1 MRNLNESDLT
11 EAVLAKLV
19 GTRDPRLAQIL
30 TSLVRHL
37 HAFVRETELTE
48 AEWLA
53 SIAFLTA
60 TGHKCDGKRQEFILL
75 SDTLGISMLVDAI
88 ANRRP
93 TGATESTVLGPFY
106 VPGAPELPMWAD
118 IGAPVSA
125 APVSAPGSS
134 PGAPATPA
142 FVEGRVL
149 DLDGRPIPGATLDV
163 WQVDDDGLYDVQRG
177 AASTVPGTVPT
188 LAPTVAASCGR
199 GRFTTDAAGRYG
211 FRTTRPVSYSIP
223 TDGPVGQ
230 FLRATGR
237 SPDRPA
243 HVHMIV
249 AAPGFAPVTTHLF
262 VAGDPHLDSDAV
274 FAVKQS
280 LIVNF
285 VAEDAG
291 PAPDGRDC
299 PVPFFH
305 ACYDFHLVRA
315 SPPAVRP

>member
-11 EAVLAKLV
+11 EAVLGKLG
-19 GTRDPRLAQIL
+19 GTRDPRLAHIL
-30 TSLVRHL
+30 ASLVRHL

-53 SIAFLTA
+53 GIAFLTA
-60 TGHKCDGKRQEFILL
+60 TGQKCDGKRQEYILL

-106 VPGAPELPMWAD
+106 VPGAAELPMWAD
-118 IGAPVSA
+118 IFPVLS
-125 APVSAPGSS
+125 PVSS
-134 PGAPATPA
+134 PGDSPATPA
-142 FVEGRVL
+142 YVEGHVL
-149 DLDGRPIPGATLDV
+149 DLDGRPIHGAGLDV
-163 WQVDDDGLYDVQRG
+163 WQTDGDGLYDVQRG
-177 AASTVPGTVPT
+177 GETTIGSSSPPT
-188 LAPTVAASCGR
+188 YGR
-199 GRFTTDAAGRYG
+199 GRFTTDADGHYG

-230 FLRATGR
+230 LLRATGR

-249 AAPGFAPVTTHLF
+249 TAPGFAPVTTHLF

-280 LIVNF
+280 LIVDF
-285 VAEDAG
+285 AAEAAG

-299 PVPFFH
+299 PVPFFR
-305 ACYDFHLVRA
+305 ARYDFRLVRA
-315 SPPAVRP
+315 SSPTPATSA